1 MLSGVV
7 YVANNATLT
16 IEPGTIVRCS
26 NENTGALVITRG
38 AKIKAAGTRL
48 RPIVFTSDKSAGER
62 RTGDWGGISIQGNA
76 PINTLSGNAF
86 AEGELLPAFS
96 IYGGDDVNDDSGVLK
111 FVRIEFAGQKVNA
124 TKEMNGLSLCGV
136 GAKTIVENIQI
147 SYSNDD
153 AIEWYGGTVSA
164 KRLVA
169 YKTSDDDFDMTM
181 GYTGTLDQIVAIR
194 HPLVSDISGSRAVEI
209 DGYTKKSYD
218 SSKAGSTVIISNATF
233 ISLTNERTEA
243 FVGEAIALRRN
254 AKLRI
259 ENSLVVGFR
268 NVADINSHFIPNV
281 KDEQAFQFVNSTYSI
296 YGDVVIGDVSK
307 PELIARWYSLDKFKN
322 VNDSVNLL
330 PLFKDLNA
338 NKRPDFRI
346 STLRNVASQE

>member
-1 MLSGVV
+1 MKTSIVLLLLVLLGLQPITAQEYSTKGAFGEQDWSKVWTVYNPDRIDYPTHDKVISGVIKTDMTLSSEFVYLLSGVV

-96 IYGGDDVNDDSGVLK
+96 IYGGDDVNDDSGVFK

-136 GAKTIVENIQI
+136 GAKTIVEN
-147 SYSNDD
+147 
-153 AIEWYGGTVSA
+153 
-164 KRLVA
+164 
-169 YKTSDDDFDMTM
+169 
-181 GYTGTLDQIVAIR
+181 
-194 HPLVSDISGSRAVEI
+194 
-209 DGYTKKSYD
+209 KK
-218 SSKAGSTVIISNATF
+218 N
-233 ISLTNERTEA
+233 RT
-243 FVGEAIALRRN
+243 I
-254 AKLRI
+254 
-259 ENSLVVGFR
+259 
-268 NVADINSHFIPNV
+268 
-281 KDEQAFQFVNSTYSI
+281 
-296 YGDVVIGDVSK
+296 
-307 PELIARWYSLDKFKN
+307 
-322 VNDSVNLL
+322 
-330 PLFKDLNA
+330 
-338 NKRPDFRI
+338 
-346 STLRNVASQE
+346 